1 MMVTQYLKISLEQ
14 YAITGRSSKEHVHYL
29 ALLGLMGYVPPG
41 VYLITVTADAVV
53 LRVRGVNIV
62 VQRRLI
68 FKAHR
73 RKTLDGFIAKR
84 RGLCCACC
92 DTCHA
97 NVMCSRVLPPSCAMY
112 VGLGPAVVPA
122 S

>member
-1 MMVTQYLKISLEQ
+1 MVTQYLKISLEQ

-29 ALLGLMGYVPPG
+29 ALLGLMGHVPPG

-73 RKTLDGFIAKR
+73 RKALDGFYSQTPVAV
-84 RGLCCACC
+84 AFVV
-92 DTCHA
+92 HA
-97 NVMCSRVLPPSCAMY
+97 VTHAMQTSCVSWSFLPPVQCTW
-112 VGLGPAVVPA
+112 V
-122 S
+122 